1 MVLTSLLL
9 AAGSATA
16 SEVALKG
23 GMSIIDGTW
32 LNQMLTGIAAIIG
45 AVGGIVA
52 TLTYCNRRDAKKEKA
67 QRPLDSDDLY
77 VRCAECAE
85 HRKAINSRID
95 NIQPMLER
103 ISNQVEQSSSR
114 AEERAVQLH
123 RRLDPIVER
132 VAANSAKI
140 DVFEELARK
149 AAAGGTK

>member
-1 MVLTSLLL
+1 MIPLLL
-9 AAGSATA
+9 SAGSATA
-16 SEVALKG
+16 AEVALKG
-23 GMSIIDGTW
+23 GMSLIDGTFITA
-32 LNQMLTGIAAIIG
+32 LFVGLSSVITAIG
-45 AVGGIVA
+45 TVMW
-52 TLTYCNRRDAKKEKA
+52 CKNRAEKKQQK

-149 AAAGGTK
+149 STLGKN